1 MATKE
6 PEPTYPIYME
16 WIQCNTDPT
25 SYKQLSPTLHP
36 LNIQVR
42 VDVPQR
48 MFVKYDEDANSRV
61 LTPEGMAYASH
72 QIAIAISHVYAKE
85 G

>member
-6 PEPTYPIYME
+6 SEPTYPIFME
-16 WIQCNTDPT
+16 WTQCNTDPT

-36 LNIQVR
+36 LNMQVK

-48 MFVKYDEDANSRV
+48 MFVSYDENAQAGV
-61 LTPEGMAYASH
+61 LTPEGMAYASR

-85 G
+85 S